1 MKRHTAFAWLFA
13 LAAILAG
20 AMWPIREAIA
30 QANVECKDGVCT
42 LPESELYAMRNFIGQ
57 LLIVNRA
64 LREEAV
70 NPKRPPICTNS

>member
-1 MKRHTAFAWLFA
+1 MRKLLLWLFP
-13 LAAILAG
+13 LAVIACGMCLPVYDAK
-20 AMWPIREAIA
+20 A

-42 LPESELYAMRNFIGQ
+42 LPESELNAMRHFIGQ